1 MCVGFEFVQPCNE
14 PCLPQRCYAV
24 CNYPSLPCIETV
36 EKPGWLSLSGSVRF
50 GVTCPVQPNLMIPCQ
65 LGFSTTSSAAVYR
78 DFAVMPWLRNKVL
91 CSGLACTTSSC
102 AALWR
107 AVVRLWTGSSCFS
120 LSALI
125 WWATSRRCLDIHA
138 LVCGDKQ
145 QSRLLMLLLSEGRG
159 AHGLARAC
167 TMSDN
172 TLSIKITIQC
182 KALLCYT
189 HHSRLD
195 QQA

>member
-1 MCVGFEFVQPCNE
+1 MHCATNCRRSMANVP
-14 PCLPQRCYAV
+14 
-24 CNYPSLPCIETV
+24 
-36 EKPGWLSLSGSVRF
+36 
-50 GVTCPVQPNLMIPCQ
+50 
-65 LGFSTTSSAAVYR
+65 LGFNHCIIKGSLQG
-78 DFAVMPWLRNKVL
+78 FQVMPWLRNEVL
-91 CSGLACTTSSC
+91 CSQLACRISSC
-102 AALWR
+102 AAFCR

-145 QSRLLMLLLSEGRG
+145 QSRLLVPMLSKCRG
-159 AHGLARAC
+159 VRGLARAC

-172 TLSIKITIQC
+172 TLSIKIKIQVRPD
-182 KALLCYT
+182 LCHM

-195 QQA
+195 QLT